1 MAKEI
6 RRIVEG
12 MPSEILEPKDDYRD
26 DALRV
31 KACVHYLIGYLEV
44 EEEAYKG
51 EAIAKSL
58 GVICKGK
65 EWLEAH
71 E

>member
-1 MAKEI
+1 MAEEI

-31 KACVHYLIGYLEV
+31 KACVHYLIGYLGV

-51 EAIAKSL
+51 
-58 GVICKGK
+58 
-65 EWLEAH
+65 
-71 E
+71 

>member
-31 KACVHYLIGYLEV
+31 KACVHYLIGYLLYPYV
-44 EEEAYKG
+44 HNFTVPGY
-51 EAIAKSL
+51 
-58 GVICKGK
+58 
-65 EWLEAH
+65 
-71 E
+71 